1 MKERNK
7 KVVCKSFYGV
17 GIVVFVDQNEV
28 GYRLVSEILV
38 DLKKM
43 LKKVV
48 DSKIE
53 KERDKNMDFI

>member
-28 GYRLVSEILV
+28 GYRFVLEILV

-53 KERDKNMDFI
+53 KGRDKNMDFI